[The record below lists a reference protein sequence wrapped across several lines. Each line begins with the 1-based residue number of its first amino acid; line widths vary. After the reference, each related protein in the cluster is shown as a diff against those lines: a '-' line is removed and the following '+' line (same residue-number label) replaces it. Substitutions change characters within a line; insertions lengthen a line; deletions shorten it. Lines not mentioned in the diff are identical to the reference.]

1 MSLYSEQTMQAIMK
15 KNIGEMNSHLAD
27 MKHNQ
32 IFAMFN
38 AMTSVKL
45 QYGKISNAYMSE
57 IGAAQLGHSTLFT
70 FESFV
75 LNLVITYTYTYH
87 YNYQFFHTPPLF
99 HQKSLDHTIR

>member
-38 AMTSVKL
+38 ADD
-45 QYGKISNAYMSE
+45 IC
-57 IGAAQLGHSTLFT
+57 
-70 FESFV
+70 
-75 LNLVITYTYTYH
+75 
-87 YNYQFFHTPPLF
+87 
-99 HQKSLDHTIR
+99 